1 MQPAPMIEPGAPV
14 VKIVR
19 RSVSS
24 PPGIGPGRLM
34 QPLVAPLPTAAL
46 KYGFDVDGTAD
57 ELLFAGTPPGAPLPA
72 LRVCTVAS
80 VGEVPVPGPFTLPVT
95 DVPPA
100 APLAVGAIWPLA
112 KMSRSEIA

>member
-1 MQPAPMIEPGAPV
+1 MSVVKYVGPGRFVVQFVATSIVTYPTALVCVPPRRSVQPAPMIEPGAPV

-57 ELLFAGTPPGAPLPA
+57 ELLFAGTPPG
-72 LRVCTVAS
+72 
-80 VGEVPVPGPFTLPVT
+80 
-95 DVPPA
+95 
-100 APLAVGAIWPLA
+100 
-112 KMSRSEIA
+112 